1 MRIVSTIRGGSRLKS
16 ISSGSV
22 RSSGFKAG
30 AALLALS
37 LAGCAALGGK
47 PAPLDTFELS
57 APSLEARAHSRRQ
70 ILIAQPS
77 ALKALDSQNIVIKP
91 SPRSIQYLK
100 GAQWADRLPMIV
112 QARLAETFQ
121 RSGSF
126 TGVGK
131 PGEGLAIDYQVIVE
145 IRSFEVRVDGGEH
158 AEVELF
164 VRLLND
170 RNGEV
175 RASKTFS
182 AIAPVSGHGNQAY
195 VGALDAAFGDAA
207 GQIVRWTDTVI

>member
-1 MRIVSTIRGGSRLKS
+1 MKS

-182 AIAPVSGHGNQAY
+182 AIAPVSGNGNQAY